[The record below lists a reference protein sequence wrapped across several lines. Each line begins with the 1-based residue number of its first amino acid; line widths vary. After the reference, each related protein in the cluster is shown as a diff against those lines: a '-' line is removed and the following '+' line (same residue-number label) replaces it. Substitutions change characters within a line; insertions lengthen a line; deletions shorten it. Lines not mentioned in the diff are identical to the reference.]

1 MLTFFELDESNLC
14 ALPLYL
20 EKSTSHFCDL
30 TLGNIYMWRKE
41 LNTYFAI
48 RNDTLI
54 VRKELQKG
62 MFSYLYPLGT
72 DIEGALQAIEEYT
85 FLHRERLSFYAL
97 SEEQTRVLS
106 DRYPHHQS
114 LSLRNWSDYLYR
126 LSDLRDF
133 PGKRYEGKRHNA
145 NRFHRD
151 NPDVVLKEATSEDL
165 PRLNAFL
172 DRYLQENKDGDI
184 SEEEVALTREM
195 LAHPSCIKGLLAY
208 YEKNGEIIAFSLGE
222 KKGDC
227 LYNHIEKA
235 LRDYEGIYQA
245 ITSDFLKKYG
255 DALLFSNRE
264 EDDGKEG
271 LRKAKLQLK
280 PVELLQKFYFDV
292 TNPIDLVKTFPPL
305 ESERLEAHLVQK
317 EEMPAYALLA
327 KDEANNRFWGYD
339 YKQDLPGQ
347 KEATADYFW
356 ESLQEDLQKK
366 KFISFSLTSK
376 DDHRFLGEMVLYHFT
391 NLSGAEIGIRLSKGE
406 QKKGYAFE
414 ALEMFLS
421 YAKNVLGLSYLE
433 FESYRANLPSLR
445 LAEKA
450 GFQKL
455 YEDEERCHDVYP
467 FRGKGWE

>member
-1 MLTFFELDESNLC
+1 MLTFYELSEENLC
-14 ALPLYL
+14 GLPLYL
-20 EKSTSHFCDL
+20 EKSPSHFCDL

-41 LNTYFAI
+41 LNTFFAV

-62 MFSYLYPLGT
+62 VFAYLYPIGA
-72 DIEGALQAIEEYT
+72 DVEGALQEIEEYA

-97 SEEQTRVLS
+97 SEEEARILS

-114 LSLRNWSDYLYR
+114 LSLRNWSDYLYL

-151 NPDVVLKEATSEDL
+151 NPEVVLKEATPEDL

-172 DRYLQENKDGDI
+172 DRYLEENKDSDI

-195 LAHPSCIKGLLAY
+195 LAHPSCIKALLAY

-235 LRDYEGIYQA
+235 LRDYDGIYQA

-255 DALLFSNRE
+255 DSLLYSNRE
-264 EDDGKEG
+264 EDDGNKG
-271 LRKAKLQLK
+271 LRGAKLQLK
-280 PVELLQKFYFDV
+280 PVALLQKFYLDV
-292 TNPIDLVKTFPPL
+292 TNPIDLVKAFPPL
-305 ESERLEAHLVQK
+305 ESERIEAHIVEK
-317 EEMPAYALLA
+317 EEVPEYALLA
-327 KDEANNRFWGYD
+327 KDEANNRYWGYD
-339 YKQDLPGQ
+339 YRQDLPFQ
-347 KEATADYFW
+347 KEATPEYFW
-356 ESLQEDLQKK
+356 EELQEDLKTK
-366 KFISFSLTSK
+366 KFISFSLISK
-376 DDHRFLGEMVLYHFT
+376 KDHRFLGEVVLYHFT
-391 NLSGAEIGIRLSKGE
+391 SLSGAEIGIRLAKEE
-406 QKKGYAFE
+406 QGKGYASE
-414 ALEMFLS
+414 ALPMFLS

-433 FESYRANLPSLR
+433 YESYRANLPSLQ
-445 LAEKA
+445 LAEKT
-450 GFQKL
+450 GFRKL
-455 YEDEERCHDVYP
+455 YEDEERRHDIYP
-467 FRGKGWE
+467 FHEPQD